1 MYKLEEVKEY
11 LKNVLDAERIEKCY
25 KLITNPELRVNS
37 DDKRW
42 VAWSQETELITVFN
56 AICEILHI
64 NTNERNKFYDSYIG
78 IIQDVCIQF
87 TKWGIN
93 NKPRIP
99 FYVLVLDKL
108 IK

>member
-42 VAWSQETELITVFN
+42 VACSQETELITVFN
-56 AICEILHI
+56 AICEILNI
-64 NTNERNKFYDSYIG
+64 NKNDRNDFQDSYLE
-78 IIQDVCIQF
+78 IIQDVCLQF
-87 TKWGIN
+87 VEWKVN

-99 FYVLVLDKL
+99 FYVLVLDK
-108 IK
+108 II